1 MHSNYFSRTA
11 LGGLCLALALVTSG
25 WRDRDGDSRTDTAGG
40 AVAADAGALDVADV
54 SLGKSLDAN
63 RRVSDE
69 TDDFAR
75 RDTVYAVVRTTGT
88 ASNATLTGRFLF
100 EDGQVVSERSE
111 TISPSGE
118 AYTEFH
124 ISQPGGLPAGKY
136 TFIVLL
142 NGGEAERTE
151 FEVK

>member
-1 MHSNYFSRTA
+1 MDSHQLSRTM
-11 LGGLCLALALVTSG
+11 LRGLCFAMALTTFACG
-25 WRDRDGDSRTDTAGG
+25 DRAGDASTDTAGG
-40 AVAADAGALDVADV
+40 AVADASVLDVGDV

-63 RRVSDE
+63 RRVSNE
-69 TDDFAR
+69 TDDFGR

-88 ASNATLTGRFLF
+88 ASNATLTGRWMF
-100 EDGQVVSERSE
+100 EDGQVVDERSE

-124 ISQPGGLPAGKY
+124 ITQANGLPPGKY

-142 NGGEAERTE
+142 NGGEAERAE

>member
-1 MHSNYFSRTA
+1 MDRPQMSRTM
-11 LGGLCLALALVTSG
+11 LRGLCFALAFTTLACG
-25 WRDRDGDSRTDTAGG
+25 DRGDRASTDTAGG
-40 AVAADAGALDVADV
+40 AVADAAVLDVADV
-54 SLGKSLDAN
+54 QIGKSLDAN
-63 RRVSDE
+63 RRVAEE

-88 ASNATLTGRFLF
+88 ASSATLTGRWMF
-100 EDGQVVSERSE
+100 EDGQVVDERSE

-124 ISQPGGLPAGKY
+124 ITQANGLPAGKY

-142 NGGEAERTE
+142 NGGEAERAE

>member
-11 LGGLCLALALVTSG
+11 LGGLCLALALVTYG
-25 WRDRDGDSRTDTAGG
+25 CGDRGDDARTDTAGG
-40 AVAADAGALDVADV
+40 AVAADASVLDVADV
-54 SLGKSLDAN
+54 SLGKSIDAN
-63 RRVSDE
+63 RRIANE

-88 ASNATLTGRFLF
+88 ASNATLTGRFMF

-124 ISQPGGLPAGKY
+124 VSQPGGLPAGKY

>member
-1 MHSNYFSRTA
+1 MDSNQLSRTM
-11 LGGLCLALALVTSG
+11 LRGLCFALALTTLAC
-25 WRDRDGDSRTDTAGG
+25 RDRAGDASTDTAGG
-40 AVAADAGALDVADV
+40 AVGDAVVLDVADV
-54 SLGKSLDAN
+54 KIGKALDAS
-63 RRVSDE
+63 RRIADE
-69 TDDFAR
+69 MDEFGR

-88 ASNATLTGRFLF
+88 ATNATLTGRWMF
-100 EDGQVVSERSE
+100 EDGQVADERSE

-118 AYTEFH
+118 TYTEFH
-124 ISQPGGLPAGKY
+124 ISRPNGLPPGKY

>member
-1 MHSNYFSRTA
+1 MHSHYFSRTA
-11 LGGLCLALALVTSG
+11 LGGLCLTLALVTYG
-25 WRDRDGDSRTDTAGG
+25 CRDRGDDARTDTAGG
-40 AVAADAGALDVADV
+40 AVAADASVLDVADV
-54 SLGKSLDAN
+54 SLGKSIDAN
-63 RRVSDE
+63 RRISNE

-88 ASNATLTGRFLF
+88 AMSATLTGRFMF

-118 AYTEFH
+118 TYTEFH
-124 ISQPGGLPAGKY
+124 VSQPGGLPAGKY